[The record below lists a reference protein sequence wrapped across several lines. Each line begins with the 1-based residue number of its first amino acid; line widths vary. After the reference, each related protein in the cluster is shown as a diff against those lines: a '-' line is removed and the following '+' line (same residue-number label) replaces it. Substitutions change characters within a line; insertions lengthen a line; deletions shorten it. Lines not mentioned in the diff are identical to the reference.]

1 MKLPS
6 PLKASRRNV
15 FLGLGL
21 TAMVSFAPAASMAF
35 PTKPITMV
43 VPFSAGGPTDTVART
58 LAQTM
63 EKSLGQPVV
72 VENKPSAGGIVAPA
86 EIARATPDGYRILIH
101 HIGMST
107 APALYRKL
115 SYKPLEDFEHL
126 GLINAV
132 PMTLI
137 ARPDFPAKNLQD
149 AVTYVKA
156 NAQKINLA
164 NAGLGAAS
172 HLCGLMFQSAI
183 GQALTTVQ
191 YKGTGPAMTDLIGG
205 QTDLMCDQ
213 TTSTTPQITG
223 KRVLALAIT
232 TPKRLET
239 LKDVPTAA
247 EGGFKNFE
255 LSVWHAL
262 YAPKGT
268 PAAVTTRLNAALR
281 DALKDPAFR
290 KRMADLGSDVYPD
303 NMATAAEHKKL
314 LAAETERWGSLIR
327 SAGVFAD

>member
-1 MKLPS
+1 MILMALERALSLIAKCRFRPATPLDWVTTRPS
-6 PLKASRRNV
+6 L
-15 FLGLGL
+15 L
-21 TAMVSFAPAASMAF
+21 M
-35 PTKPITMV
+35 
-43 VPFSAGGPTDTVART
+43 
-58 LAQTM
+58 AQTM

-137 ARPDFPAKNLQD
+137 ARPDFPAKNLQE

-183 GQALTTVQ
+183 GQVLTTVQ

-223 KRVLALAIT
+223 KRVVAL
-232 TPKRLET
+232 
-239 LKDVPTAA
+239 V
-247 EGGFKNFE
+247 
-255 LSVWHAL
+255 
-262 YAPKGT
+262 
-268 PAAVTTRLNAALR
+268 
-281 DALKDPAFR
+281 
-290 KRMADLGSDVYPD
+290 
-303 NMATAAEHKKL
+303 
-314 LAAETERWGSLIR
+314 
-327 SAGVFAD
+327 

>member
-6 PLKASRRNV
+6 SLKTSRRNV
-15 FLGLGL
+15 VLGLSL
-21 TAMVSFAPAASMAF
+21 TAMVGLAPAAMAF

-63 EKSLGQPVV
+63 EKSLGQQVV

-137 ARPDFPAKNLQD
+137 ARPDFPAKNLQE

-183 GQALTTVQ
+183 GQVLTTVQ

-223 KRVLALAIT
+223 KRVVALAIT

-255 LSVWHAL
+255 LSVWHGL

-268 PAAVTTRLNAALR
+268 PAAVTAKLNTALR
-281 DALKDPAFR
+281 DALKDPGFR

-303 NMATAAEHKKL
+303 NMATPAEHKKL

-327 SAGVFAD
+327 SAGDFAD

>member
-1 MKLPS
+1 MKQPS
-6 PLKASRRNV
+6 TLKTSRRNMV
-15 FLGLGL
+15 LGLGL
-21 TAMVSFAPAASMAF
+21 TAMLGLAPAASMAF

-43 VPFSAGGPTDTVART
+43 VPFAPGPTDTVARA
-58 LAQTM
+58 LALVM
-63 EKSLGQPVV
+63 EKSLGQPIV
-72 VENKPSAGGIVAPA
+72 VENKPSAGGILAPA

-137 ARPDFPAKNLQD
+137 ARPDFPAKNLQE

-183 GQALTTVQ
+183 GQVLTTVQ

-223 KRVLALAIT
+223 KRVVALAIT

-281 DALKDPAFR
+281 DALKDPGFR

-327 SAGVFAD
+327 SAGQFAD

>member
-6 PLKASRRNV
+6 SLKTSRRNV
-15 FLGLGL
+15 VLGLSL
-21 TAMVSFAPAASMAF
+21 TAMVGLAPAVMAF

-63 EKSLGQPVV
+63 EKSLGQQVV

-137 ARPDFPAKNLQD
+137 ARPDFPAKNLQE

-183 GQALTTVQ
+183 GQVLTTVQ

-223 KRVLALAIT
+223 KRVVALAIT

-255 LSVWHAL
+255 LSVWHGL

-268 PAAVTTRLNAALR
+268 PAAVTAKLNTALR
-281 DALKDPAFR
+281 DALKDPGFR

-303 NMATAAEHKKL
+303 NMATPAEHKKL

-327 SAGVFAD
+327 SAGDFAD

>member
-1 MKLPS
+1 
-6 PLKASRRNV
+6 
-15 FLGLGL
+15 
-21 TAMVSFAPAASMAF
+21 
-35 PTKPITMV
+35 MV
-43 VPFSAGGPTDTVART
+43 VPFAAGGPTDTVARS
-58 LAQTM
+58 LAQAM

-137 ARPDFPAKNLQD
+137 ARPDFPASNLKD

-183 GQALTTVQ
+183 NQVLTTVQ

-223 KRVLALAIT
+223 GRVKALAIT
-232 TPKRLET
+232 TPKRLDA

-247 EGGFKNFE
+247 EGGFKDFE
-255 LSVWHAL
+255 LSVWHGL

-268 PAAVTTRLNAALR
+268 PAAVTAKLNSSLR
-281 DALKDPAFR
+281 AALKDPAFA
-290 KRMADLGSDVYPD
+290 KRMADLGSEVFPD
-303 NMATAAEHKKL
+303 NMATPAEHKKL
-314 LAAETERWGSLIR
+314 LASETERWGKLIR
-327 SAGVFAD
+327 AAGQFAD

>member
-6 PLKASRRNV
+6 SLKTSRRNV
-15 FLGLGL
+15 VLGLGL
-21 TAMVSFAPAASMAF
+21 TAMVGLAPAASMAF

-86 EIARATPDGYRILIH
+86 EIARAKPDGYRILIH

-213 TTSTTPQITG
+213 TTSTTPQIKG

-255 LSVWHAL
+255 LSVWHGL

-290 KRMADLGSDVYPD
+290 KRMADLGSDVYSD

-327 SAGVFAD
+327 SAWVFAD

>member
-6 PLKASRRNV
+6 SLKTSRRNV
-15 FLGLGL
+15 VLGLSL
-21 TAMVSFAPAASMAF
+21 TAMVGLAPAAMAF

-63 EKSLGQPVV
+63 EKSLGQPVL

-86 EIARATPDGYRILIH
+86 EIARAKPDGYRILIH

-137 ARPDFPAKNLQD
+137 ARPDFPAKNLQE

-183 GQALTTVQ
+183 GQVLTTVQ

-223 KRVLALAIT
+223 KRVVALAIT

-255 LSVWHAL
+255 LSVWHGL

-268 PAAVTTRLNAALR
+268 PDAVTTKLNTALR
-281 DALKDPAFR
+281 DALKDPGFR

-303 NMATAAEHKKL
+303 NMASPAEHKKL
-314 LAAETERWGSLIR
+314 LAAETERWGGLIR